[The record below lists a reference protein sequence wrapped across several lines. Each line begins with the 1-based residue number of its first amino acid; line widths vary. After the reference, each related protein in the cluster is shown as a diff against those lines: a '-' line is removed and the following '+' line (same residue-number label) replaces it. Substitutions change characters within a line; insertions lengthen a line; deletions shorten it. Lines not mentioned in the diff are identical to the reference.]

1 MNTIQTTEYPLHNM
15 IHSYKPI
22 DGETVRPSWAVACET
37 TMTMVMIFR
46 MLCTEYDFRIL
57 SCIVI
62 HVTNFH
68 DPVLLLLLDL
78 SIFFLPS
85 FFFPNVII
93 VAIGSRTT

>member
-1 MNTIQTTEYPLHNM
+1 M

-37 TMTMVMIFR
+37 KMTMVTIFR

-62 HVTNFH
+62 PVTNFH
-68 DPVLLLLLDL
+68 DPVLLLLLLDL

-93 VAIGSRTT
+93 VANLPLEAGRHDKV